1 MPVLIVNGYMS
12 DNSYSYS
19 TPNHMHR
26 HRWES
31 ADAETLLKK
40 MVRDYD
46 LLIKKGSI
54 SYYYITVVRLDV
66 ESEDLCSFEV
76 IKKRVPLKEKVQLN
90 AKAKGKTP
98 PRTLRFTVGNGEA
111 PPEMPSPVPMSFFYS
126 DTIPVTATNS

>member
-1 MPVLIVNGYMS
+1 MPVLMVNGYMS

-19 TPNHMHR
+19 APNHMHR

-98 PRTLRFTVGNGEA
+98 PRTARFIVG
-111 PPEMPSPVPMSFFYS
+111 PSQQSEMPSPVPMSFFYS
-126 DTIPVTATNS
+126 DTLPVTATNS